1 MSQQLYSYLQ
11 GLQAYMQAYERRIQK
26 LEKQIASLQA
36 EVENLQSRPPIHID
50 TIEYKFDQLKVES
63 LEGTLNIGMNPTDL
77 QEAVDEFAVE
87 NQGIYG
93 PNPKGAYGAAAPKD
107 LMYQGIEL
115 ENQMYRFMEDELPQV
130 VQEVQSELNIPNNNA
145 YLDFIRQDI
154 SKQLPSRIDYYLRQA
169 GVSSQERKT
178 DEELHLYVADQL
190 KKEIK
195 NGVATFMRNL
205 PDNVKGMKEE

>member
-11 GLQAYMQAYERRIQK
+11 GLQAYMQAYEQRIQK

-63 LEGTLNIGMNPTDL
+63 LEGTLNIGMNPSDL
-77 QEAVDEFAVE
+77 QDAVDEFTVE

-93 PNPKGAYGAAAPKD
+93 PNPKGAYGAAAPQD
-107 LMYQGIEL
+107 MMYHSIEV
-115 ENQMYRFMEDELPQV
+115 ENQMYRFMENELPQV
-130 VQEVQSELNIPNNNA
+130 VQEVQNELNIPNNNA

-154 SKQLPSRIDYYLRQA
+154 SKQLPNRIDYYLKQA
-169 GVSSQERKT
+169 GAPSQERKT
-178 DEELHLYVADQL
+178 NEELHLYVADQL

-195 NGVATFMRNL
+195 NGVTTFMRNL
-205 PDNVKGMKEE
+205 PDHVKGMKEE